1 MSQQSAVRPP
11 RPTPMRGPGA
21 MMSAGMPAEKS
32 MTFWPSARRLVA
44 RLAPERTL
52 AVLVLLLSAVGIT
65 LSVIGPKILG
75 NATNII
81 FAGVIGKQLPA
92 GITKEQAIEGARAAG
107 QDGFARPAVRHRTS
121 CPARASTSPRCLT
134 C

>member
-92 GITKEQAIEGARAAG
+92 GITKEQAIDGRPRSGARTG
-107 QDGFARPAVRHRTS
+107 SPTCCPASTS